1 MKNIKARLKSLMEKQ
16 LTDWDLGFIE
26 SVSNQIERGY
36 KLSEKQMNLISKIE
50 NKHSPEALRKRD
62 EWAMQYNEEK
72 RKIATICATYY
83 HHHGDWW
90 LSLSGKI
97 LDNKSFVPTEKQ
109 YNKLTN
115 NKYSKKILK
124 ATFEE
129 PKFQAGDLITIR
141 KSLSA
146 DAYTHRWKLSDLR
159 EQSAVVL
166 SVGDKPVLS
175 PAKGAKVY
183 KVLPFGSTKAYHI
196 EERNL
201 KKMKK

>member
-1 MKNIKARLKSLMEKQ
+1 MKKIKARLKSLLEKQ
-16 LTDWDLGFIE
+16 LAERDWSFIE
-26 SVSNQIERGY
+26 SVSGQVDRGY
-36 KLSEKQMNLISKIE
+36 KLSAKQLDWISKIE
-50 NKHSPEALRKRD
+50 NKHSPEALRKRK
-62 EWAMQYNEEK
+62 EWVEKYDEEK
-72 RKIATICATYY
+72 KEIATICARYY
-83 HHHGDWW
+83 DHHGDWW
-90 LSLSGKI
+90 ISLSRKI
-97 LDNKSFVPTEKQ
+97 LEDRDYVPTEKN

-115 NKYSKKILK
+115 NKYSQKILK
-124 ATFEE
+124 ATLEE
-129 PKFQAGDLITIR
+129 PRFSVGDLITIR

-146 DAYTHRWKLSDLR
+146 DAHTHRWILSDLR